1 MVGSQKTAT
10 APVLP
15 DSDYEALAQFRGQI
29 RRYLHFSED
38 LVRRSGV
45 EPAQYQ
51 LMLAIKGAPAGQ
63 QTTISYLCDVLR
75 VRHHSAVEL
84 VNRTERRGLV
94 SRSCEAPDR
103 RLVFVRLTAE
113 GERVIDELAAHHLAE
128 LRTAGPE
135 LVQALENILARRV
148 AR

>member
-1 MVGSQKTAT
+1 MVGTEKTLEARI
-10 APVLP
+10 LP
-15 DSDYEALAQFRGQI
+15 PADYEALAQFRAHI
-29 RRYLHFSED
+29 RRYIHFSED

-51 LMLAIKGAPAGQ
+51 LMLAINGAPAGQ

-84 VNRTERRGLV
+84 VNRTEKRALV
-94 SRSCEAPDR
+94 SRSREAPDR

-113 GERVIDELAAHHLAE
+113 GERLLDDLAGHHLAE

-135 LVQALENILARRV
+135 LVRALESILNSRAAR
-148 AR
+148 

>member
-1 MVGSQKTAT
+1 MPPA
-10 APVLP
+10 
-15 DSDYEALAQFRGQI
+15 DYEALAEFRAHI

-51 LMLAIKGAPAGQ
+51 LMLAIKGAPPDR

-84 VNRTERRGLV
+84 VNRTEKRALV
-94 SRSCEAPDR
+94 SRSREAPDR
-103 RLVFVRLTAE
+103 RLVFVRLTPE
-113 GERVIDELAAHHLAE
+113 GERLLDELAAHHLAE

-135 LVQALENILARRV
+135 LVQALEAVLNSRRAR
-148 AR
+148 